1 MRVSALVL
9 VAAVLASAPARAQS
23 AKAAAEVAFRKGKQL
38 MDLGEYAEACAAFAE
53 SQRLD
58 PRYGTEYNLARCLEQ
73 ADKLIDA
80 WLAYLEV
87 AAKDAPGPRRDDAA
101 RRAKALEAQL
111 TRVLVTVREPAP
123 GETVHVGALD
133 ATALVG
139 TAVPVQPGDYRVAVE
154 APECWSYGAEVHISA
169 GSGTT
174 PITIPPLI
182 CHEGPPSPPPSHV
195 AGRGH
200 GRRIA
205 GVVLAGAGVVGV
217 GVGLWF
223 GKQVLDL
230 QGEAEDACGG
240 AGTVVPCS
248 GDATRA
254 QALVDD
260 ARGKATIA
268 DVAMGAG
275 AALVIGGVILYATAP
290 RDAERPAVS
299 VAPLVGGDRVG
310 VSFAGRF

>member
-1 MRVSALVL
+1 
-9 VAAVLASAPARAQS
+9 
-23 AKAAAEVAFRKGKQL
+23 
-38 MDLGEYAEACAAFAE
+38 
-53 SQRLD
+53 
-58 PRYGTEYNLARCLEQ
+58 
-73 ADKLIDA
+73 
-80 WLAYLEV
+80 
-87 AAKDAPGPRRDDAA
+87 
-101 RRAKALEAQL
+101 
-111 TRVLVTVREPAP
+111 
-123 GETVHVGALD
+123 
-133 ATALVG
+133 
-139 TAVPVQPGDYRVAVE
+139 
-154 APECWSYGAEVHISA
+154 
-169 GSGTT
+169 
-174 PITIPPLI
+174 
-182 CHEGPPSPPPSHV
+182 V

-290 RDAERPAVS
+290 RDAERPAVG
-299 VAPLVGGDRVG
+299 VAPLIDGDRVG
-310 VSFAGRF
+310 LSFAGRF